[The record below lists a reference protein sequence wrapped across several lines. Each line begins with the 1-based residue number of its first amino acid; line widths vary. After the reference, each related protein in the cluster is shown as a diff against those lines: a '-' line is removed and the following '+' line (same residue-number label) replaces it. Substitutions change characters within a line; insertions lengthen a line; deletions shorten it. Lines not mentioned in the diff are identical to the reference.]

1 MDIVAENKWTAH
13 RFAHSTMREEE
24 EEEELEQELEPEQ
37 ATSTARA
44 NIFVDFIS
52 KSHYQMVSLWVP
64 RVGDGEAHVIQQRV
78 RVCASVC
85 V

>member
-1 MDIVAENKWTAH
+1 MDIAQIHIQTRRAVRGEGTGNEGTG
-13 RFAHSTMREEE
+13 M
-24 EEEELEQELEPEQ
+24 

-64 RVGDGEAHVIQQRV
+64 SKHT
-78 RVCASVC
+78 
-85 V
+85 

>member
-1 MDIVAENKWTAH
+1 MDSSRKQMDIAQIHIQTRRAVRGEGTGNEGTG
-13 RFAHSTMREEE
+13 M
-24 EEEELEQELEPEQ
+24 

-64 RVGDGEAHVIQQRV
+64 SKHT
-78 RVCASVC
+78 
-85 V
+85 

>member
-1 MDIVAENKWTAH
+1 MDSAQIRTQTKGRGAVDGGPEH
-13 RFAHSTMREEE
+13 CEEV
-24 EEEELEQELEPEQ
+24 LGIGT

-64 RVGDGEAHVIQQRV
+64 SNTM
-78 RVCASVC
+78 CVC
-85 V
+85 VCPTYLSTQTHTHTHAAI